1 MDLTVDDKT
10 RALREMVRVLGREHL
25 RPLGLECDA
34 RNAPLDPDHPFF
46 GRIMDLGLGGRGLAG
61 LVEDERQAGE
71 EKAPGRPSS
80 GARRAVVLAEEA
92 AYWDRAMATSLPGPG
107 LAATPVRL
115 FGTPE
120 QRRRWL
126 GIFEDRSKA
135 RWAAFAMTEPGA
147 GSDVARIRTS
157 ARRVAGGWELRGEK
171 MFISNG
177 ARASWV
183 VVFATVDPSLGR
195 AGHRAF
201 VVERG
206 TPGFS
211 VARVEKK
218 MGLAASETASLVFED
233 VRVPDENLLGGE
245 DRYAERDGFKLAMR
259 TFDITRPVVGAMAVG
274 IGQAAIDAATE
285 QARALGVFE
294 GHSHRALRGR
304 HKLIRARRLV
314 DAARLLCWRAAC
326 LADAKRPNSAEAAMA
341 KAYAPR
347 AALEAVSL
355 TIESLG
361 PAAAAAD
368 RLLEK
373 LFRDVKALDIVEG
386 TGQIQRLV
394 LARRLLGFED
404 DAADAAQS

>member
-1 MDLTVDDKT
+1 MNLTIDERT
-10 RALREMVRVLGREHL
+10 RALREIVRALGREQL
-25 RPLGLECDA
+25 RPLGLDCDA
-34 RNAPLDPDHPFF
+34 RGAPLDPEHPFF
-46 GRIMDLGLGGRGLAG
+46 ARVTALGIGGRGLAG
-61 LVEDERQAGE
+61 LAEEPGGEDKAG
-71 EKAPGRPSS
+71 GRTRT

-92 AYWDRAMATSLPGPG
+92 AYWDRGMATSLPGPG
-107 LAATPVRL
+107 LASAPVRL

-120 QRRRWL
+120 QQKRWL
-126 GIFEDRSKA
+126 GIFEDRSRP

-147 GSDVARIRTS
+147 GSDVARIRTT
-157 ARRVAGGWELRGEK
+157 ARRVDGGWQIDGEK

-183 VVFATVDPSLGR
+183 VVFATVDANLGR

-211 VARVEKK
+211 VARIEKK
-218 MGLAASETASLVFED
+218 MGLAASETASLVFEGM
-233 VRVPDENLLGGE
+233 RVPDDQLLGGE
-245 DRYAERDGFKLAMR
+245 HGYSNREGFKLAMR

-274 IGQAAIDAATE
+274 IGQAALDRAREMGVPCAAK
-285 QARALGVFE
+285 
-294 GHSHRALRGR
+294 LR
-304 HKLIRARRLV
+304 RARRVLET
-314 DAARLLCWRAAC
+314 ARLLCWHAAY
-326 LADAKRPNSAEAAMA
+326 LADLRKPNSVEAATA

-355 TIESLG
+355 CIEAAG
-361 PAAAAAD
+361 PAGVLRD

-373 LFRDVKALDIVEG
+373 LFRDVKVLDIVEG

-394 LARRLLGFED
+394 MARRLLGFED
-404 DAADAAQS
+404 AAAVAASA